1 MIINAEI
8 GMMLLNLYKIY
19 YMRKLILFLAV
30 LLIAFEFGF
39 AQEGKSLNVATYN
52 LRYNNPGDGV
62 NAWPNRK
69 EQVKA
74 LIRYHEFDIFGTQEG
89 LIDQLND
96 LCEMK
101 EYTYV
106 GGGRDDG
113 GQAGEHSAIF
123 YRKDRF
129 KLIENGDFWLSET
142 PDKPSKGWDATCCNR
157 ICSWAKFRDMEA
169 KKDFYF
175 FSVHFDHQGVQ
186 ARKESGKL
194 MVEKITEI
202 AGAAPV
208 FCVGDL
214 NSTPETEQ
222 IRTMKSLLH
231 DSREVSALAPY
242 GPEGTFNSF
251 DFNAPMKN
259 RIDYIFVSDEIKVLK
274 YAVLTDS
281 YQQRYPSDHQPVVI
295 KTMISKK

>member
-1 MIINAEI
+1 MH
-8 GMMLLNLYKIY
+8 
-19 YMRKLILFLAV
+19 
-30 LLIAFEFGF
+30 
-39 AQEGKSLNVATYN
+39 N

-89 LIDQLND
+89 LIGQLND
-96 LCEMK
+96 LAAMN
-101 EYTYV
+101 EYAWV
-106 GGGRDDG
+106 GKGRDDG

-157 ICSWAKFRDMEA
+157 ICSWAKFRDLEA

-194 MVEKITEI
+194 MVEKIAEI

-222 IRTMKSLLH
+222 VRTMKSLLH

-242 GPEGTFNSF
+242 GPEGTFNGF
-251 DFNAPMKN
+251 DFNAPMDK

-274 YAVLTDS
+274 YAVREDS

-295 KTMISKK
+295 KAMISKK